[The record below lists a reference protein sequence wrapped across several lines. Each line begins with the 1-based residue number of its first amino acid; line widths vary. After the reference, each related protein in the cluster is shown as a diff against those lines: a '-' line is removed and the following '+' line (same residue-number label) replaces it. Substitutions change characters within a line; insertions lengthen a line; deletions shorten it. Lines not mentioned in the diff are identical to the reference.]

1 VVSLLGD
8 WRPTGRGC
16 GLLAPCPGS
25 YKGGLAQGRSL
36 VTIPL
41 FPVCAKSAQKSAD
54 SAQPAHK
61 RCQPAGHGR
70 RMVKIITVQ
79 FQRSR
84 LPRRRL
90 NDGWWLEQPPA
101 RPPPSSLSQ
110 SAACRSPS
118 ANPAT
123 SPSISR
129 PHLAIK
135 PDHIAENIPVAIS
148 WVASTRG
155 ITLLPLYAQNL
166 LPKTVVSRPIRGTPP
181 MIDLVIGCSEAN
193 TPPLL
198 KFLLSKVDELKFR
211 VSKNDGR

>member
-1 VVSLLGD
+1 
-8 WRPTGRGC
+8 
-16 GLLAPCPGS
+16 
-25 YKGGLAQGRSL
+25 
-36 VTIPL
+36 
-41 FPVCAKSAQKSAD
+41 
-54 SAQPAHK
+54 
-61 RCQPAGHGR
+61 
-70 RMVKIITVQ
+70 MVKIITVQ

-101 RPPPSSLSQ
+101 RLPSSLSQ

-118 ANPAT
+118 PNPAT

-135 PDHIAENIPVAIS
+135 PDHIAENISVAIS
-148 WVASTRG
+148 FVASTRG

-181 MIDLVIGCSEAN
+181 MIDLVIGYNEAN
-193 TPPLL
+193 TSPLL